1 MEFDFS
7 TSGTLDNLDSV
18 PENFRGVYT
27 QGADG
32 KYVIN
37 ETLKGVTDAVVG
49 LNKALVSERKVT
61 GALKSQKDVG
71 AAVSEALREFG
82 ITDLETAKSKLA
94 ELTASVAEK
103 GKVDPAKIRA
113 EIEATFA
120 NERTGFTSRIEKMQS
135 SLDRYMIDSSATT
148 ELAALKGSIPLLLP
162 IIKSKAKVVAEG
174 DDFVVRILDGEGQYR
189 GDGKGGFMTVADL
202 VKEMR
207 SQPDYKAAFASDAP
221 FAF

>member
-71 AAVSEALREFG
+71 AAVSEALREF
-82 ITDLETAKSKLA
+82 
-94 ELTASVAEK
+94 
-103 GKVDPAKIRA
+103 
-113 EIEATFA
+113 
-120 NERTGFTSRIEKMQS
+120 
-135 SLDRYMIDSSATT
+135 DR
-148 ELAALKGSIPLLLP
+148 LLP
-162 IIKSKAKVVAEG
+162 ERAGGLVRVEHLPRDPGALERDERAAGVAVGLREAG
-174 DDFVVRILDGEGQYR
+174 GES
-189 GDGKGGFMTVADL
+189 DHL
-202 VKEMR
+202 H
-207 SQPDYKAAFASDAP
+207 ASAWQVP
-221 FAF
+221 LQQ